1 MTAVITERT
10 EVSSRDRCG
19 CITSLQPAEG
29 RFQRRRKGHPER
41 GQPGGAD
48 PTGAQAVSVLEHSHK
63 TQHAIDKRSEQADE
77 QDTANGL
84 LPDRHGRNV
93 PRQEK

>member
-1 MTAVITERT
+1 MTAVITEGT
-10 EVSSRDRCG
+10 EDSSRDRCG

-29 RFQRRRKGHPER
+29 KISASSQRPSRARPAR
-41 GQPGGAD
+41 GAD
-48 PTGAQAVSVLEHSHK
+48 PTGAQAVSILEHSHK
-63 TQHAIDKRSEQADE
+63 TQHAIDKHSEQADE

-84 LPDRHGRNV
+84 LPVRYGRNV